1 MIPWAFILKL
11 LWPVALAVAIFGFGY
26 SVGGASK
33 QRAWDLANA
42 RVVKEQL
49 AQSEAARK
57 VEEGLRK
64 QVQEAQNAREAERA
78 RNQRIAAGLRDDRDR
93 LRDELAKY
101 ASGPPADTTD
111 ACHDRAAALGGVLAE
126 ALRSGEECAEA
137 AESLASDV
145 RVLRSAWPVAH

>member
-1 MIPWAFILKL
+1 MIPWAFILRL

-64 QVQEAQNAREAERA
+64 QVQEAQNAREAERV
-78 RNQRIAAGLRDDRDR
+78 RNNRIASGLRNERDR
-93 LRDELAKY
+93 MRDELSKY
-101 ASGPPADTTD
+101 ASGTPTDSCDAIRERATTLGELLGS
-111 ACHDRAAALGGVLAE
+111 ALSANQG
-126 ALRSGEECAEA
+126 CTEA

-145 RVLRSAWPVAH
+145 RVLRSAWPVE

>member
-1 MIPWAFILKL
+1 MIPWAFIFRL

-33 QRAWDLANA
+33 QRAWDLSNA
-42 RVVKEQL
+42 KTVKEQL

-64 QVQEAQNAREAERA
+64 QVQEAQNAREAERV
-78 RNQRIAAGLRDDRDR
+78 RNQRIAAGLRNDRDR
-93 LRDELAKY
+93 MRDELSKY
-101 ASGPPADTTD
+101 ASGTPTDTCD
-111 ACHDRAAALGGVLAE
+111 AIRERASALGELLGS
-126 ALRSGEECAEA
+126 ALQVSQECAGA

-145 RVLRSAWPVAH
+145 RVLRSAWPVK